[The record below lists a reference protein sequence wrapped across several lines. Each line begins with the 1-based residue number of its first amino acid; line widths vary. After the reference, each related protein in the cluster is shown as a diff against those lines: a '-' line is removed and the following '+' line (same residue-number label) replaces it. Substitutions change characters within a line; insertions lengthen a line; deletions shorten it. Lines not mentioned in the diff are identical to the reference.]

1 MATIRSAS
9 PLRKIEEDE
18 ELSFNTN
25 KMTALIKSAEERA
38 RPHTVWRH
46 QELDCEC
53 SQRLDTVVHLLSQEG
68 HFKMERID
76 AKKSKVDTQGS
87 KFKRPNVTQQKEAR
101 QKPMPALT
109 GLIAFSK
116 LVQARNMLDLE
127 EELLFRGGNSQEC
140 AKPKEDAPGF
150 RNTALDRRRNG

>member
-1 MATIRSAS
+1 
-9 PLRKIEEDE
+9 L
-18 ELSFNTN
+18 N
-25 KMTALIKSAEERA
+25 
-38 RPHTVWRH
+38 
-46 QELDCEC
+46 
-53 SQRLDTVVHLLSQEG
+53 TVVHLLSQEG
-68 HFKMERID
+68 HFKTERID

-127 EELLFRGGNSQEC
+127 EELLFRGVHID
-140 AKPKEDAPGF
+140 AIPKSVSNRKKTLQDSETQRLTEGGMDEDQAAEQGKQHF
-150 RNTALDRRRNG
+150 KKQSNAAFDLGD